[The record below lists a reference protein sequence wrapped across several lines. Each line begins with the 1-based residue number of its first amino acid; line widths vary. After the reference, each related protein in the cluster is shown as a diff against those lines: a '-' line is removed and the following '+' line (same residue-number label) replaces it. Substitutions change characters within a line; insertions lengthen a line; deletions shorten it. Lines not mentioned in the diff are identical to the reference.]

1 MKEYKIVRFNQSVA
15 EDFFNFCQQ
24 ASLEKTQPAAINMWS
39 NEWQDQPNTLPYIL
53 TYTDRF
59 AEPNGEFFLLYK
71 GNDIVGCSGVYISQ
85 FSDEVAL
92 AGARTWIVPKL
103 RHMLLPRELL
113 LPAQKKWA
121 EEKKLKL
128 VALTF
133 NDYNKNMI
141 VLWKRMRLGENRS
154 VRRPEHLFFNGVN
167 EIEFPVTI
175 QHTKQWVIY
184 EKLKDNFNFDWHT
197 IEYKDGN

>member
-1 MKEYKIVRFNQSVA
+1 MKEYKIVRFDRSIA

-39 NEWQDQPNTLPYIL
+39 NEWQDQPNTLLYIL
-53 TYTDRF
+53 TNTDRF
-59 AEPNGEFFLLYK
+59 SEPNGEFFLLYK
-71 GNDIVGCSGVYISQ
+71 GNEIVGCSGIYISQ
-85 FSDEVAL
+85 FSNEVAL
-92 AGARTWIVPKL
+92 AGARTWILPQL

-121 EEKKLKL
+121 AEKKLKL
-128 VALTF
+128 IALTF

-141 VLWKRMRLGENRS
+141 VLWRRMRLGENRS
-154 VRRPEHLFFNGVN
+154 MRRPEHLFFNGVT
-167 EIEFPVTI
+167 EIGFPVII

-184 EKLKDNFNFDWHT
+184 EKLDQSWDFDWT
-197 IEYKDGN
+197 SIRSE

>member
-1 MKEYKIVRFNQSVA
+1 MTEYKILKFNQNIA
-15 EDFFNFCQQ
+15 EEFFNFCQH
-24 ASLEKTQPAAINMWS
+24 ASLEKTQPAASNMWS
-39 NEWQDQPNTLPYIL
+39 NEWQDQKHTLPYIL

-59 AEPNGEFFLLYK
+59 TEPNGEFFLLYK
-71 GNDIVGCSGVYISQ
+71 DNDIIGCSGVYISQ
-85 FSDEVAL
+85 FSNEIAL
-92 AGARTWIVPKL
+92 AGARTWIVPQF
-103 RHMLLPRELL
+103 RHLLLPRELL

-121 EEKKLKL
+121 TEKKLKL

-141 VLWKRMRLGENRS
+141 VLWRRMRLGENRS

-184 EKLKDNFNFDWHT
+184 EKLDQSWDFDWSS
-197 IEYKDGN
+197 IRSE